1 MAYPGRRGSMRGV
14 AVRPGSGNHGVME
27 VTTAMLADA
36 ASVEN
41 GKLYVHGG
49 AWSVINTR
57 ELPVTHPSMA
67 LALVFR
73 VEYTEALEDHPIA
86 IELLDED
93 DQSLGPRIDGI
104 IHVGHPPRMRP
115 GTPSFVPQ
123 AIRFNNISFEREGG
137 YRFRVSVRDEEV
149 ASVQFR
155 VLRSPQQQAQ

>member
-1 MAYPGRRGSMRGV
+1 
-14 AVRPGSGNHGVME
+14 
-27 VTTAMLADA
+27 MLADA
-36 ASVEN
+36 ATVEN

-49 AWSVINTR
+49 AWSVINAR
-57 ELPVTHPSMA
+57 ELPVTHPTMA

-93 DQSLGPRIDGI
+93 DRSLGPRIDGV

-123 AIRFNNISFEREGG
+123 AIRFNMLRLEHEGG
-137 YRFRVSVRDEEV
+137 YRFRVAVHDEEV
-149 ASVQFR
+149 ASVPFR
-155 VLRSPQQQAQ
+155 VLRSPQQTQ

>member
-1 MAYPGRRGSMRGV
+1 MD
-14 AVRPGSGNHGVME
+14 

-49 AWSVINTR
+49 GWSIIHTTQ
-57 ELPVTHPSMA
+57 LPVVHPTMA

-93 DQSLGPRIDGI
+93 DTQLGPRIDGI
-104 IHVGHPPRMRP
+104 IHVGHPPRTRP
-115 GTPSFVPQ
+115 GTPAFVPQ
-123 AIRFNNISFEREGG
+123 ALRFNLLRFEREGG
-137 YRFRVSVRDEEV
+137 YRFRVTTGDDEV
-149 ASVQFR
+149 ASVPFR
-155 VLRSPQQQAQ
+155 VALQPGGQPQ

>member
-1 MAYPGRRGSMRGV
+1 MGIV
-14 AVRPGSGNHGVME
+14 E

-36 ASVEN
+36 ATVEN

-49 AWSVINTR
+49 AWSVINAR
-57 ELPVTHPSMA
+57 DFPVTHPSMA

-73 VEYTEALEDHPIA
+73 VEYTEALEDHPIV

-93 DQSLGPRIDGI
+93 DRPVGPRIDGI

-123 AIRFNNISFEREGG
+123 AIRFNSLRFERDGG
-137 YRFRVSVRDEEV
+137 YRFRVAVHDEEV
-149 ASVQFR
+149 ASVPFR
-155 VLRSPQQQAQ
+155 VVRSPQQQAQ